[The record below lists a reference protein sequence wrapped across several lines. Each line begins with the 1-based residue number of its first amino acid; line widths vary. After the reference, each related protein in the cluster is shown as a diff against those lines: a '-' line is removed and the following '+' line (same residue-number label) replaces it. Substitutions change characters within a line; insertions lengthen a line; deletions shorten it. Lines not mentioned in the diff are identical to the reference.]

1 MSQKRK
7 NQRAN
12 HDAQEQKKAE
22 KVIMWIGGGLLALA
36 VAYVI
41 YVMTLM

>member
-12 HDAQEQKKAE
+12 HDAQEKKQAE
-22 KVIMWIGGGLLALA
+22 KVIVWIFGILVILAIGFA
-36 VAYVI
+36 I
-41 YVMTLM
+41 DTITL

>member
-12 HDAQEQKKAE
+12 HDAQEKKQAE
-22 KVIMWIGGGLLALA
+22 KVIVWIFGILVILAIGLA
-36 VAYVI
+36 I
-41 YVMTLM
+41 YTITL

>member
-12 HDAQEQKKAE
+12 HDAQEKKQAE
-22 KVIMWIGGGLLALA
+22 KVIVWILVILAIGFA
-36 VAYVI
+36 I
-41 YVMTLM
+41 YTITL

>member
-12 HDAQEQKKAE
+12 HDAQEKKQAE
-22 KVIMWIGGGLLALA
+22 KVIVWIFGILVILAIVFA
-36 VAYVI
+36 I
-41 YVMTLM
+41 YTITL

>member
-12 HDAQEQKKAE
+12 HDAQEKKQAE
-22 KVIMWIGGGLLALA
+22 KVIVWIFGILVILAIGFA
-36 VAYVI
+36 I
-41 YVMTLM
+41 YTIKL

>member
-12 HDAQEQKKAE
+12 HNAQEQKKGE
-22 KVIMWIGGGLLALA
+22 KVVMWIGGVLLALA
-36 VAYVI
+36 VVYMI
-41 YVMTLM
+41 YTMTL

>member
-12 HDAQEQKKAE
+12 HDAQEKRQAE
-22 KVIMWIGGGLLALA
+22 KVIVWIFGILVILAIGFT
-36 VAYVI
+36 I
-41 YVMTLM
+41 YTITL

>member
-12 HDAQEQKKAE
+12 HDAQEKRQAE
-22 KVIMWIGGGLLALA
+22 KVIVWIFGILVILAIGFA
-36 VAYVI
+36 I
-41 YVMTLM
+41 YTITL